1 MKQIWVQPETITEH
15 LISRSQAREV
25 LLGLEKF
32 NKIIFDFDKI
42 LEVGQAFADEIFRV
56 FKNKYPD
63 IQIQTEYMNQAVSF
77 MVQRAQNTRR

>member
-15 LISRSQAREV
+15 PISRSQAREV

-63 IQIQTEYMNQAVSF
+63 IQIQTEHMNQAVSF